1 MSNIKYMDLFTERVY
16 DDLGKEIV
24 SGMFL
29 GDKKMMEISEIEV
42 HVNANLNKYMNDD
55 ELKCL
60 ILEQIGTC
68 EHEELNI
75 MVIQCT
81 ILLVSLNVHSLIKSA
96 LLDERFTKGNPFSP
110 ISNPKAFIIYKYFRE
125 QFGMDTQIIDFPI
138 DFPID

>member
-16 DDLGKEIV
+16 DDLVVKIML
-24 SGMFL
+24 GMSF
-29 GDKKMMEISEIEV
+29 GNKKNMEKSEFEV

-68 EHEELNI
+68 EHEELNA
-75 MVIQCT
+75 MVIQCA
-81 ILLVSLNVHSLIKSA
+81 ILIVYLNVHIWIKNS
-96 LLDERFTKGNPFSP
+96 LLDESFTDDNPFSP
-110 ISNPKAFIIYKYFRE
+110 ISNPKAFIISKYFHE

-138 DFPID
+138 D